1 MEPSQKACVFK
12 YMYLPKEVVGS
23 FLCASYY
30 EGVP

>member
-23 FLCASYY
+23 FL
-30 EGVP
+30 